1 MPEKIQIIRPDGKTA
16 PGLYF
21 APPAADAA
29 PGLVVIQEWWGVN
42 AQIQGVAERMA
53 AAGYRVVIPD
63 LYRGKVAL
71 DRAEAQHNM
80 DGLDFADAATQD
92 VRGAVQYLKDAGQRV
107 GVMGFCMGGVLAV
120 LAAMHVPE
128 ADAAVSWYGFPPP
141 EAGDA
146 ATITTPLLCH
156 FAEKDQ
162 SFPIAQAEALQKR
175 LEAGAGVHACYR
187 YDAGHA
193 FANEDGANHDPA
205 AAELAWQRSIDFL
218 RRHLQQ

>member
-1 MPEKIQIIRPDGKTA
+1 MPQQIQIQRPDGQAA

-21 APPAADAA
+21 APADAGAA

-42 AQIQGVAERMA
+42 AQIQRVAQRMA
-53 AAGYRVVIPD
+53 AAGYRVVVPD

-71 DRAEAQHNM
+71 DRAEARHSM

-92 VRGAVQYLKDAGQRV
+92 VRGAVQYLKDGSPRV

-146 ATITTPLLCH
+146 TAITTPLLCH
-156 FAEKDQ
+156 FAELDQ
-162 SFPIAQAEALQKR
+162 SFPIANAEAFQRKLQAS
-175 LEAGAGVHACYR
+175 AGAHACYR
-187 YDAGHA
+187 YAAGHA
-193 FANEDGANHDPA
+193 FANEEGDNHDPA
-205 AAELAWQRSIDFL
+205 AAQLAWQRSMDFL
-218 RRHLQQ
+218 GQHLRP